1 MSNEIVSTTPT
12 TVYALAELREI
23 ADAFVKCG
31 FYGFRDPSQALVLM
45 LQARA
50 DGVDPMTAA
59 AQYSIIQGRPALKS
73 EAILVRFQAAG
84 GLIKWK
90 KREDE
95 SCTLWLSHPK
105 GGELEVTW
113 DRKRAE
119 KAGLWGKD
127 NFKKHPAQMLAAR
140 CISEGVRALFP
151 ACLSGC
157 YTPEEAVFFNDEKP
171 VASAPHQH
179 INAQPSVGPN
189 DPVNEALDAVEKTA
203 KAKPSAK
210 KAKAVEAEVIAAN
223 DPEEIMAQPEDV
235 KPEDAQ
241 EIDEKTVGFISYM
254 ETLRKS
260 NAAVFDHVWAENY
273 VKAYGCDFKKV
284 EPENRQAVYTYL
296 KAEISKAAAENIGE
310 YLH

>member
-1 MSNEIVSTTPT
+1 MSNEIVSTTPA

-171 VASAPHQH
+171 AASAPHQH

-223 DPEEIMAQPEDV
+223 DPE
-235 KPEDAQ
+235 DAQ
-241 EIDEKTVGFISYM
+241 EIDEKTAGFISYM